1 MCALQRR
8 QASENQSFFT
18 TFIVKGRKATPSSP
32 RRSLPMPRNA
42 LGRGLGAL
50 IREPDP
56 QVPAPPTPAAQP
68 HSTTASGAAAAPAP
82 AREATLP
89 GPLQLDIDLIEPSPY
104 QPRTRFRE
112 EALDELARSIQ
123 SSGIIQPLVVRPIG
137 SRFQLIAGERRWRAA
152 QRAGL
157 TKVSV
162 IVRQVPDE
170 LALEMTL
177 VENIQRE
184 DLNAIEAARAFERL
198 MDEFQL
204 TQETVAERTGKDR
217 TTVANSIRLLKL
229 EPTIQDWIEEGKLS
243 AGHGRALLAV
253 PDSQL
258 RMRYAQRAA
267 RGGLTVRQIE
277 RLASRRSRGGGAAGE
292 IHIDANIR
300 AALEELQRHLGTK
313 ALLRQKTR
321 MRPGQL
327 ILEYYD
333 DAQLMNI
340 YDR

>member
-1 MCALQRR
+1 ML
-8 QASENQSFFT
+8 
-18 TFIVKGRKATPSSP
+18 
-32 RRSLPMPRNA
+32 RNA

-50 IREPDP
+50 IREPEP
-56 QVPAPPTPAAQP
+56 QVPAEPAPQQVYNVTTG
-68 HSTTASGAAAAPAP
+68 STAAAVAPAKEVV
-82 AREATLP
+82 AG
-89 GPLQLDIDLIEPSPY
+89 GPYQIDIDLIDPSPY

-112 EALDELARSIQ
+112 EALDELARSIRA
-123 SSGIIQPLVVRPIG
+123 SGIIQPLVVRPLG
-137 SRFQLIAGERRWRAA
+137 KRFQLIAGERRWRAA

-157 TKVSV
+157 DKVSV
-162 IVRQVPDE
+162 IVRNVPDA

-217 TTVANSIRLLKL
+217 TTVANAIRLLKL

-277 RLASRRSRGGGAAGE
+277 RLASRRSRNAGAASVNE
-292 IHIDANIR
+292 LHDDANIR
-300 AALEELQRHLGTK
+300 AALEELQRQLGTK
-313 ALLRQKTR
+313 VILRQKTKL
-321 MRPGQL
+321 RPGQL
-327 ILEYYD
+327 VLEYYD
-333 DAQLMNI
+333 DAQLMGI
-340 YDR
+340 YDRLMK

>member
-1 MCALQRR
+1 
-8 QASENQSFFT
+8 
-18 TFIVKGRKATPSSP
+18 
-32 RRSLPMPRNA
+32 MPRNA

-50 IREPDP
+50 IREPEP
-56 QVPAPPTPAAQP
+56 QAPAVPLPPTPTP
-68 HSTTASGAAAAPAP
+68 ITTSGGAAAAPAFGPVPP
-82 AREATLP
+82 A

-112 EALDELARSIQ
+112 EALNELARSIRA
-123 SSGIIQPLVVRPIG
+123 SGIIQPLVVRPIG
-137 SRFQLIAGERRWRAA
+137 NRYQLIAGERRWRAA

-157 TKVSV
+157 EKVSA
-162 IVRQVPDE
+162 IIRQVPDE

-204 TQETVAERTGKDR
+204 TQEAVAERTGKDR
-217 TTVANSIRLLKL
+217 ATVANAVRLLKL
-229 EPTIQDWIEEGKLS
+229 EPTIQNWIEEGKLT

-253 PDSQL
+253 MDPQL

-277 RLASRRSRGGGAAGE
+277 RLASRRVRGAKIPSEGPL
-292 IHIDANIR
+292 DPNIR
-300 AALEELQRHLGTK
+300 EALDELQRSLGTK
-313 ALLRQKTR
+313 VLLRQKTK

-327 ILEYYD
+327 VLEYYD
-333 DAQLMNI
+333 EAQLMGL
-340 YDR
+340 YDRLMK

>member
-1 MCALQRR
+1 MSA
-8 QASENQSFFT
+8 AHS
-18 TFIVKGRKATPSSP
+18 G
-32 RRSLPMPRNA
+32 PMQ
-42 LGRGLGAL
+42 
-50 IREPDP
+50 I
-56 QVPAPPTPAAQP
+56 
-68 HSTTASGAAAAPAP
+68 
-82 AREATLP
+82 
-89 GPLQLDIDLIEPSPY
+89 DIDLIEPSPY

-152 QRAGL
+152 HRAGL
-157 TKVSV
+157 KSVSA
-162 IVRQVPDE
+162 IVRPVPDE

-184 DLNAIEAARAFERL
+184 DLNAIEQARAFARL
-198 MDEFQL
+198 MEEFHA
-204 TQETVAERTGKDR
+204 TQEAVAERTGKDR
-217 TTVANSIRLLKL
+217 TTVANAIRLLKL
-229 EPTIQDWIEEGKLS
+229 EPTIQDWIEEGKLT

-277 RLASRRSRGGGAAGE
+277 RLASRRSRGAKALTE
-292 IHIDANIR
+292 AQVDPNIR
-300 AALEELQRHLGTK
+300 EALEELQRHLGTK
-313 ALLRQKTR
+313 VILRQKTK

-327 ILEYYD
+327 VMEYYD
-333 DAQLMNI
+333 DAQLMGI
-340 YDR
+340 YDRLLK

>member
-1 MCALQRR
+1 ML
-8 QASENQSFFT
+8 
-18 TFIVKGRKATPSSP
+18 
-32 RRSLPMPRNA
+32 RNA

-50 IREPDP
+50 IREPEAQAAVEP
-56 QVPAPPTPAAQP
+56 VTPQP
-68 HSTTASGAAAAPAP
+68 HAVSTGGAAVAP
-82 AREATLP
+82 ARETVHP
-89 GPLQLDIDLIEPSPY
+89 GPLQIDIDLIEPSPY

-112 EALDELARSIQ
+112 ESLDELARSIQ

-137 SRFQLIAGERRWRAA
+137 NRFQLIAGERRWRAA

-157 TKVSV
+157 NKVSV

-204 TQETVAERTGKDR
+204 TQESVAERTGKDR
-217 TTVANSIRLLKL
+217 ATVANAIRLLKL
-229 EPTIQDWIEEGKLS
+229 EPTIQDWIEEGKLT

-253 PDSQL
+253 AEPSL

-277 RLASRRSRGGGAAGE
+277 RLASRRARGAKAPVEAAV
-292 IHIDANIR
+292 DPNIR
-300 AALEELQRHLGTK
+300 EALGELERHLGTK
-313 ALLRQKTR
+313 IILRQQTKV
-321 MRPGQL
+321 RPGQL
-327 ILEYYD
+327 VLEYYD
-333 DAQLMNI
+333 EGQLMGI
-340 YDR
+340 YDRLMK

>member
-1 MCALQRR
+1 
-8 QASENQSFFT
+8 
-18 TFIVKGRKATPSSP
+18 
-32 RRSLPMPRNA
+32 MPRNA

-50 IREPDP
+50 IREPELKAQTEVP
-56 QVPAPPTPAAQP
+56 QIQPQAAA
-68 HSTTASGAAAAPAP
+68 ASGAAAAPA
-82 AREATLP
+82 REAVHP
-89 GPLQLDIDLIEPSPY
+89 GPQEVDIDLVEPSPY

-123 SSGIIQPLVVRPIG
+123 ASGIIQPLVVRPIG

-157 TKVSV
+157 SKVSV
-162 IVRQVPDE
+162 IVREVPDE

-198 MDEFQL
+198 MHEFQL
-204 TQETVAERTGKDR
+204 TQEAVAERTGKDR
-217 TTVANSIRLLKL
+217 ATVANSIRLLKL
-229 EPTIQDWIEEGKLS
+229 EPTIQDWIEEGKLT

-253 PDSQL
+253 QDSQL
-258 RMRYAQRAA
+258 RMRYALRGA

-277 RLASRRSRGGGAAGE
+277 RLASRRSRNNQAAAE
-292 IHIDANIR
+292 IHVDANIR
-300 AALEELQRHLGTK
+300 SALEELQRHLGTK
-313 ALLRQKTR
+313 VLLRQKTK

-327 ILEYYD
+327 VLEYYD
-333 DAQLMNI
+333 DAQLMGI
-340 YDR
+340 YDRLMK

>member
-1 MCALQRR
+1 M
-8 QASENQSFFT
+8 T
-18 TFIVKGRKATPSSP
+18 
-32 RRSLPMPRNA
+32 RNA

-50 IREPDP
+50 IREPEP
-56 QVPAPPTPAAQP
+56 QVPAAQP
-68 HSTTASGAAAAPAP
+68 PAPAIQPQPTATGSAAAAAPA
-82 AREATLP
+82 REPIHA
-89 GPLQLDIDLIEPSPY
+89 GPHQIDIDLIEPSPY

-112 EALDELARSIQ
+112 EALDELARSIK

-137 SRFQLIAGERRWRAA
+137 HRYQLIAGERRWRAA

-157 TKVSV
+157 TKVSA

-204 TQETVAERTGKDR
+204 TQESVAERTGKDR
-217 TTVANSIRLLKL
+217 ATVANSIRLLKL
-229 EPTIQDWIEEGKLS
+229 EPTIQDWIEEGKLT

-253 PDSQL
+253 ADSPL
-258 RMRYAQRAA
+258 RMRYAQRAS

-277 RLASRRSRGGGAAGE
+277 RLASRRSRTAAPAAE
-292 IHIDANIR
+292 IHVDANIR
-300 AALEELQRHLGTK
+300 AAIEEMQRHLGTK
-313 ALLRQKTR
+313 VLLRQKTK

-327 ILEYYD
+327 VLEYYD
-333 DAQLMNI
+333 DAQLMGI
-340 YDR
+340 YDRLMK

>member
-1 MCALQRR
+1 
-8 QASENQSFFT
+8 
-18 TFIVKGRKATPSSP
+18 
-32 RRSLPMPRNA
+32 MPRNA

-50 IREPDP
+50 IREPEP
-56 QVPAPPTPAAQP
+56 QAPAVPLPPTPTP
-68 HSTTASGAAAAPAP
+68 ITTSGGAAAAPAFGPMP
-82 AREATLP
+82 A

-112 EALDELARSIQ
+112 EALNELARSIRA
-123 SSGIIQPLVVRPIG
+123 SGIIQPLVVRPIG
-137 SRFQLIAGERRWRAA
+137 NRYQLIAGERRWRAA

-157 TKVSV
+157 EKVSA
-162 IVRQVPDE
+162 IIRQVPDE

-217 TTVANSIRLLKL
+217 ATVANAVRLLKL
-229 EPTIQDWIEEGKLS
+229 EPTIQNWIEEGKLT
-243 AGHGRALLAV
+243 AGHGRSLLAV
-253 PDSQL
+253 MDPQL

-267 RGGLTVRQIE
+267 RGGLTVLQIE
-277 RLASRRSRGGGAAGE
+277 RLASRRVRGAKIPSEGPL
-292 IHIDANIR
+292 DPNIR
-300 AALEELQRHLGTK
+300 EALDELQRRLGTK
-313 ALLRQKTR
+313 VLLRQKTK

-327 ILEYYD
+327 VLEYYD
-333 DAQLMNI
+333 ETQLMLL
-340 YDR
+340 YDRLMK

>member
-1 MCALQRR
+1 
-8 QASENQSFFT
+8 
-18 TFIVKGRKATPSSP
+18 
-32 RRSLPMPRNA
+32 MPRNA

-50 IREPDP
+50 IREPEP
-56 QVPAPPTPAAQP
+56 QVAEAPAPAPTPSHP
-68 HSTTASGAAAAPAP
+68 TTTSGAAAAPA
-82 AREATLP
+82 REVVHP
-89 GPLQLDIDLIEPSPY
+89 GPNQIDIDLIEPSPY

-123 SSGIIQPLVVRPIG
+123 ASGIIQPLVVRPIG
-137 SRFQLIAGERRWRAA
+137 NRFQLIAGERRWRAA

-157 TKVSV
+157 NKVSV

-204 TQETVAERTGKDR
+204 TQESVAERTGKDR
-217 TTVANSIRLLKL
+217 ATVANAIRLLKL
-229 EPTIQDWIEEGKLS
+229 EPTIQDWIEEGKLT

-258 RMRYAQRAA
+258 RMRYAQRAS

-277 RLASRRSRGGGAAGE
+277 RLASRRSRGGGAAASTE
-292 IHIDANIR
+292 IHVDANIR
-300 AALEELQRHLGTK
+300 SALEELQRHLGTK
-313 ALLRQKTR
+313 VLLRQKTKI
-321 MRPGQL
+321 RPGQL
-327 ILEYYD
+327 VVEYYD
-333 DAQLMNI
+333 DAQLMGI
-340 YDR
+340 YDRLMK

>member
-1 MCALQRR
+1 
-8 QASENQSFFT
+8 
-18 TFIVKGRKATPSSP
+18 
-32 RRSLPMPRNA
+32 MPRNA

-50 IREPDP
+50 IREPEP
-56 QVPAPPTPAAQP
+56 KAQP
-68 HSTTASGAAAAPAP
+68 ESAPVQPQATTAGGAAVVPT
-82 AREATLP
+82 RETVP
-89 GPLQLDIDLIEPSPY
+89 SGPREVDIDLVEPSPY

-112 EALDELARSIQ
+112 QALDELARSIQ
-123 SSGIIQPLVVRPIG
+123 ASGIIQPLVVRPIG

-157 TKVSV
+157 NKVSV
-162 IVRQVPDE
+162 IVKQVPDE

-198 MDEFQL
+198 IDEFQL
-204 TQETVAERTGKDR
+204 TQESVAERTGKDR
-217 TTVANSIRLLKL
+217 ATVANAIRLLKL

-253 PDSQL
+253 QDAQL
-258 RMRYAQRAA
+258 RIRYAQRAA

-277 RLASRRSRGGGAAGE
+277 RLASRRSRGSQAATE
-292 IHIDANIR
+292 IHVDANIKS
-300 AALEELQRHLGTK
+300 ALEELQRRLGTK
-313 ALLRQKTR
+313 VLLRQKTK

-327 ILEYYD
+327 VLEYYD
-333 DAQLMNI
+333 ESQLMGI
-340 YDR
+340 YDLLMK

>member
-1 MCALQRR
+1 M
-8 QASENQSFFT
+8 T
-18 TFIVKGRKATPSSP
+18 
-32 RRSLPMPRNA
+32 RNA

-50 IREPDP
+50 IREPEP

-68 HSTTASGAAAAPAP
+68 HATSSRGAAAAAPA
-82 AREATLP
+82 RETVHA
-89 GPLQLDIDLIEPSPY
+89 GPLQIDIDLIEPSPY

-157 TKVSV
+157 TKVSA

-204 TQETVAERTGKDR
+204 TQESVAERTGKDR
-217 TTVANSIRLLKL
+217 ATVANSIRLLKL
-229 EPTIQDWIEEGKLS
+229 EPTIQDWIEEGKLT

-253 PDSQL
+253 ADSPL
-258 RMRYAQRAA
+258 RMRYAQRAS

-277 RLASRRSRGGGAAGE
+277 RLASRRSRSASPAAE
-292 IHIDANIR
+292 IHVDANIR
-300 AALEELQRHLGTK
+300 AAIDELQRHLGTK
-313 ALLRQKTR
+313 VLLRQKTK

-327 ILEYYD
+327 VLEYYD
-333 DAQLMNI
+333 DAQLMGI
-340 YDR
+340 YDRLMK

>member
-1 MCALQRR
+1 M
-8 QASENQSFFT
+8 T
-18 TFIVKGRKATPSSP
+18 
-32 RRSLPMPRNA
+32 RNA

-50 IREPDP
+50 IREPEP
-56 QVPAPPTPAAQP
+56 QAPATPQPAPAAQP
-68 HSTTASGAAAAPAP
+68 HATGAGAAAAAPAK
-82 AREATLP
+82 ESSHP
-89 GPLQLDIDLIEPSPY
+89 GPHQIDIDLIEPSPY

-112 EALDELARSIQ
+112 EALDELARSIK

-137 SRFQLIAGERRWRAA
+137 NRFQLIAGERRWRAA

-157 TKVSV
+157 TKVSA

-204 TQETVAERTGKDR
+204 TQESVAERTGKDR
-217 TTVANSIRLLKL
+217 ATVANSIRLLKL
-229 EPTIQDWIEEGKLS
+229 EPTIQDWIEEGKLT

-253 PDSQL
+253 ADSPL
-258 RMRYAQRAA
+258 RMRYAQRAS

-277 RLASRRSRGGGAAGE
+277 RLASRRSRSASPAAE
-292 IHIDANIR
+292 IHVDANVRSAID
-300 AALEELQRHLGTK
+300 ELQRHLGTK
-313 ALLRQKTR
+313 VLLRQKTR
-321 MRPGQL
+321 IRPGQL
-327 ILEYYD
+327 VLEYYD
-333 DAQLMNI
+333 DAQLMGI
-340 YDR
+340 YDRLMK

>member
-1 MCALQRR
+1 
-8 QASENQSFFT
+8 
-18 TFIVKGRKATPSSP
+18 
-32 RRSLPMPRNA
+32 LPKPRNA

-50 IREPDP
+50 IREPEPKVQPEAVPQQP
-56 QVPAPPTPAAQP
+56 QV
-68 HSTTASGAAAAPAP
+68 TTAGGAAVVP
-82 AREATLP
+82 AREAAHP
-89 GPLQLDIDLIEPSPY
+89 GPQQIDIDLIEPSPY

-112 EALDELARSIQ
+112 EALDELARSIRA
-123 SSGIIQPLVVRPIG
+123 SGIIQPLVVRPIG

-157 TKVSV
+157 NKVSV
-162 IVRQVPDE
+162 IVREVPDA

-204 TQETVAERTGKDR
+204 TQEAVAERTGKDR
-217 TTVANSIRLLKL
+217 ATVANSIRLLKL
-229 EPTIQDWIEEGKLS
+229 EPTIQDWIEEGKLT

-253 PDSQL
+253 LDSQL
-258 RMRYAQRAA
+258 RMRYAQRGA

-277 RLASRRSRGGGAAGE
+277 RLASRRSRNSQVAVEA
-292 IHIDANIR
+292 HVDANIR
-300 AALEELQRHLGTK
+300 AALDELQRHLGTK
-313 ALLRQKTR
+313 VLLRQKTK

-327 ILEYYD
+327 VLEFYD
-333 DAQLMNI
+333 DAQLMGI
-340 YDR
+340 YDRLMK